1 MIRGT
6 GIIRWV
12 AALTVVGAAA
22 YLAGSG
28 GIAPALAVLVGSA
41 GGLLAALI
49 WLLTATPLAPA
60 AGRDGLRGRLTVE
73 LDRCR
78 RRGHHLALVRLTLS
92 ADPSARVRLP
102 AFIRQMDHLAIADEH
117 AYLLLPEASRSEAEL
132 LVGRIGEAVPA
143 AFADSTPLIAVFP
156 EDGLTERALLAAVDG
171 HPYFAEPLGIAG
183 LRDPGSADADGADDT
198 ASERQA
204 AG

>member
-1 MIRGT
+1 MIRRA

-12 AALTVVGAAA
+12 AALMIVGAGA

-28 GIAPALAVLVGSA
+28 GIAPALAVLVGLA
-41 GGLLAALI
+41 GGLVAALI

-60 AGRDGLRGRLTVE
+60 AGRDGLHGRLTTE

-92 ADPSARVRLP
+92 ADASARVRLP
-102 AFIRQMDHLAIADEH
+102 SFIRQMDHLAVADDH
-117 AYLLLPEASRSEAEL
+117 AYLLLPEASRSEAEQ
-132 LVGRIGEAVPA
+132 LVGRLRAAVAA
-143 AFADSTPLIAVFP
+143 AFADRTPLIAIFP
-156 EDGLTERALLAAVDG
+156 DDGLTERALLAAVDG

-183 LRDPGSADADGADDT
+183 LRDVGSAGADGADDT
-198 ASERQA
+198 ASGRQV